1 MAKSE
6 HHDLTRK
13 EMKGPDWF
21 QAKAVDAATWV
32 GQNQKRLAVGLGG
45 ALAVVAIALAAQA
58 WMGERQAKAGALLYQ
73 TLEAVDGEVSS
84 TPLPGL
90 GRKVFASAADRDR
103 AVIAA
108 AAQVREAYPSSAAAR
123 AADLAAGDAHLRL
136 NEWDAALESYQRY
149 LSAAPGDDSLRF
161 SVLEG
166 MALAR
171 EGKGDLEQAARDY
184 QRLGTEAAAH
194 KDRAELER
202 ARVLARAGKADE
214 ARAILKRFPE
224 EFKESPLRPEAEE
237 RLRRL
242 GAG

>member
-21 QAKAVDAATWV
+21 QAKAVGAAAWA
-32 GQNQKRLAVGLGG
+32 GRNQKSIAVGLGG
-45 ALAVVAIALAAQA
+45 ALLVVAIALGGQA
-58 WMGERQAKAGALLYQ
+58 WMAERQARAGALLYQ

-84 TPLPGL
+84 APLPGL
-90 GRKVFASAADRDR
+90 GRKVFASASERDR
-103 AVIAA
+103 AVVAA

-123 AADLAAGDAHLRL
+123 TAELAAGDAQLRL
-136 NEWDAALESYQRY
+136 NQWDAALESYQRY

-161 SVLEG
+161 SALEG
-166 MALAR
+166 LALAR

-202 ARVLARAGKADE
+202 ARVLGRAGKVEE